1 MVLQFVVMFSVRRV
15 VGCARN
21 RQDRKGTHALGPADE
36 DTLDSG
42 CRRRTG
48 MKAGILLVAE
58 PTAAMRDQVLR
69 QLGDRID
76 VQVRV
81 AEQNRASL
89 SDGEGRADNGEI
101 DVCQI
106 MGRCDT
112 GQDAVKRDGERELNP
127 RRQQRGEIRRD

>member
-1 MVLQFVVMFSVRRV
+1 MLVLQFVVTFSVRRV

-21 RQDRKGTHALGPADE
+21 RQERRGTHALGPAD
-36 DTLDSG
+36 DIG

-48 MKAGILLVAE
+48 MKAGIMLDAE
-58 PTAAMRDQVLR
+58 LTPAMRDQVLC

-76 VQVRV
+76 ARVRV

-106 MGRCDT
+106 MGRSDT
-112 GQDAVKRDGERELNP
+112 GQDAVKRDGEHELNP
-127 RRQQRGEIRRD
+127 RRQQRREIHRD